1 MRTEN
6 RFLSHPKTT
15 GLALAGALLLLAEGG
30 LRLASPE
37 IWRFVAEARRLHR
50 YDPAWVVRLEPD
62 AHVRF
67 VLHRRDGSL
76 LYDFA
81 VDTDAL
87 GCRVAAAS
95 GPAPASAPGARDVH
109 ALGDSFTM
117 GWGVD
122 GDASWPARL
131 DALQGGRGNVVNL
144 GVDGFGALAA
154 TGRSLEVWPARPA
167 RAAVYLFSPND
178 FDDDARA
185 TASVAEGALVHAG
198 RRGLDALRRAT
209 WLANA
214 PFVAAW
220 WVRFRPSRAMTPAGP
235 ARPGLLRE
243 AAPSGAG
250 EPAPPDA
257 TADAVLAFG
266 GFAETHGARFVVL
279 AFDEP
284 EGRRMGAFCR
294 AHGIETHLLAVPEEL
309 RIPGEGHLSAEG
321 NRQVADFVSG
331 LLAGGIPATGT
342 SRSRP

>member
-1 MRTEN
+1 MRSEN
-6 RFLSHPKTT
+6 RFLRHPKTT
-15 GLALAGALLLLAEGG
+15 GLALALGLLLLAEGS

-87 GCRVAAAS
+87 GCRVASAS
-95 GPAPASAPGARDVH
+95 GAAPASPRGGRHVH

-117 GWGVD
+117 GWGVA
-122 GDASWPARL
+122 GHESWPARL
-131 DALQGGRGNVVNL
+131 DALLGGRGDVVNL
-144 GVDGFGALAA
+144 GVDGFGAVAA
-154 TGRSLEVWPARPA
+154 TGRSREVWPARPA
-167 RAAVYLFSPND
+167 RAAVFLFSPND

-185 TASVAEGALVHAG
+185 AASAAEGALVHAG

-209 WLANA
+209 RLANA

-220 WVRFRPSRAMTPAGP
+220 WLRFRPSRVLAPAGP
-235 ARPGLLRE
+235 SRPGLLRE
-243 AAPSGAG
+243 AAPSGPP
-250 EPAPPDA
+250 EPAPPGA

-266 GFAETHGARFVVL
+266 DFAATHGARFVVL
-279 AFDEP
+279 AFDGP
-284 EGRRMGAFCR
+284 EGRRMDAFCR
-294 AHGIETHLLAVPEEL
+294 AHGIETHLLAVAGEL
-309 RIPGEGHLSAEG
+309 RIPGEGHLNAEG
-321 NRQVADFVSG
+321 NRQVAGFVAG
-331 LLAGGIPATGT
+331 LLAGGAPATGA